1 MCPSKHDP
9 PAKLCGCLLALGLGV
24 GLSQYQSKSHTKHH
38 IQQGRSTIV
47 HLFEWRWNDIAE
59 ECERYLGPN
68 GFDGVQ
74 ISPPSENVVV
84 TKPWRPWWERYQPV
98 SYNLCSRSGTQQE
111 LRDMVC
117 RCNNVGVK
125 IYADV
130 VINHMCMSGAGEGEG
145 RHRSTCGS
153 YFNASKREFPSV
165 PYSASHF
172 NDDKCTTSSRN
183 IETYQDIYQV
193 RNCRLLGLL
202 DLAQDKEHVRER
214 IVDYMNRLVDM
225 GIAGFRVDAGK
236 HMWPEDLKNIYSRLH
251 NLNTTWFT
259 QGSRPLIYQE
269 VIDLGGE
276 PIKATEY
283 CGLGLVTEFK
293 YGTMLGSVIRK
304 WNQGKLSDLKTCGE
318 SWDLLPSGE
327 ALVFVDNHDNQR
339 GHGAGGASIL
349 TFWEPRMYKM
359 AVAFM
364 LAHPYGVTRVMSS
377 YRWDQH
383 VVDGKDQN
391 DWIGPPS
398 FPDGSTKP
406 VPIQPDGS
414 CGEGWVC
421 EHRWPTIRN
430 MVMFRN
436 VVDGEPLSN
445 WWDNGGNQIA
455 FGRGN
460 QGFIVINNDIC
471 SLDVTLYT
479 GLHRGTYCDVISGQ
493 RSGGRCSGKQV
504 TVGGDGRAH
513 FTISASD
520 PDPVIAIHTHSKLE

>member
-1 MCPSKHDP
+1 MKVK
-9 PAKLCGCLLALGLGV
+9 AKLCGCLLALGLGV

-145 RHRSTCGS
+145 RRRSTCGS

-183 IETYQDIYQV
+183 IETYQDIYQ
-193 RNCRLLGLL
+193 
-202 DLAQDKEHVRER
+202 
-214 IVDYMNRLVDM
+214 I
-225 GIAGFRVDAGK
+225 
-236 HMWPEDLKNIYSRLH
+236 
-251 NLNTTWFT
+251 
-259 QGSRPLIYQE
+259 
-269 VIDLGGE
+269 IDLGGE

-283 CGLGLVTEFK
+283 SGLGLVTEFK

-460 QGFIVINNDIC
+460 QGFIVINNDNC
-471 SLDVTLYT
+471 SLDVMLYT
-479 GLHRGTYCDVISGQ
+479 GLHGGTYCDVISGQ

-513 FTISASD
+513 FTISPSD

>member
-1 MCPSKHDP
+1 MMLVK
-9 PAKLCGCLLALGLGV
+9 AKLCGCLLALGLGV

-38 IQQGRSTIV
+38 IQQDRSTIV

-98 SYNLCSRSGTQQE
+98 SYNLCSRSGSQQE

-130 VINHMCMSGAGEGEG
+130 VINHMCMSGAGEGVG
-145 RHRSTCGS
+145 RRRSTCGS
-153 YFNASKREFPSV
+153 YFNASKRKFPSV

-225 GIAGFRVDAGK
+225 GIAGFRVDACK

-276 PIKATEY
+276 PIKAAEY
-283 CGLGLVTEFK
+283 SGLGLVTEFK
-293 YGTMLGSVIRK
+293 YGIMLGSVIRK
-304 WNQGKLSDLKTCGE
+304 WNQGKLSDLKACGE

-364 LAHPYGVTRVMSS
+364 LAHPYGVKRVMSS

-445 WWDNGGNQIA
+445 WWDNGGDQIA

-460 QGFIVINNDIC
+460 QGFIVINNDNC
-471 SLDVTLYT
+471 SLDVMLYT
-479 GLHRGTYCDVISGQ
+479 GLHGGTYCDVISGQ
-493 RSGGRCSGKQV
+493 RSGGLCSGKQV

-513 FTISASD
+513 FTISPSD

>member
-1 MCPSKHDP
+1 MMRQQKPHRSNHPLPRTALGQLFTDQWGSRSQPVVRCIAFDRCATQDQKCLFNVK
-9 PAKLCGCLLALGLGV
+9 AKLCGCLLALGLGV

-145 RHRSTCGS
+145 RRRSTCGS

-225 GIAGFRVDAGK
+225 GIAGFRVDACK

-269 VIDLGGE
+269 IIDLGGE

-283 CGLGLVTEFK
+283 SGLGLVTEFK

-349 TFWEPRMYKM
+349 TFWEPR
-359 AVAFM
+359 
-364 LAHPYGVTRVMSS
+364 
-377 YRWDQH
+377 
-383 VVDGKDQN
+383 
-391 DWIGPPS
+391 
-398 FPDGSTKP
+398 
-406 VPIQPDGS
+406 
-414 CGEGWVC
+414 
-421 EHRWPTIRN
+421 N

-460 QGFIVINNDIC
+460 QGFIVINNDNC
-471 SLDVTLYT
+471 SLDVMLYT
-479 GLHRGTYCDVISGQ
+479 GLHGGTYCDVISGQ

-513 FTISASD
+513 FTISPSD